1 MKTATDSPPIQFR
14 SFHNLKYSTPH
25 SESDGGIQNIAM
37 RLLLPSSTSYQ
48 IAYGLTGSN
57 VLCAPLKDMDEP
69 DQICF
74 GPGGNIMNIVLLV
87 LLSRGYYQFGLL
99 HLEIFKS
106 FIVNYH
112 FKGNVILG
120 TGYALE
126 TEKPLLFTL
135 SHGMVTLR

>member
-1 MKTATDSPPIQFR
+1 MISQRNNIFLLKTGILKTATDSPPIQFR

-74 GPGGNIMNIVLLV
+74 GPGGNIMNLFLLV
-87 LLSRGYYQFGLL
+87 LL
-99 HLEIFKS
+99 
-106 FIVNYH
+106 
-112 FKGNVILG
+112 
-120 TGYALE
+120 
-126 TEKPLLFTL
+126 
-135 SHGMVTLR
+135 

>member
-1 MKTATDSPPIQFR
+1 MSALLTELTKEIIIFLFLKTGILKTATDSPPIQFR

-57 VLCAPLKDMDEP
+57 VLCAPLKDLDEP

-74 GPGGNIMNIVLLV
+74 GPGGNIMNLVLLV
-87 LLSRGYYQFGLL
+87 LLSRVSVRFVMSQN
-99 HLEIFKS
+99 S
-106 FIVNYH
+106 
-112 FKGNVILG
+112 
-120 TGYALE
+120 
-126 TEKPLLFTL
+126 
-135 SHGMVTLR
+135 

>member
-74 GPGGNIMNIVLLV
+74 GPGGNIVNLV
-87 LLSRGYYQFGLL
+87 LLILLSRVLC
-99 HLEIFKS
+99 LEILIS
-106 FIVNYH
+106 YIVNYH
-112 FKGNVILG
+112 YKGNVILG

>member
-74 GPGGNIMNIVLLV
+74 GPGGNIMNLV
-87 LLSRGYYQFGLL
+87 LLILLSMVQFALL
-99 HLEIFKS
+99 CLEILIS
-106 FIVNYH
+106 YIVNYH
-112 FKGNVILG
+112 YKGNVILG